1 MVAAG
6 VILAAFPVVFWSQIL
21 LLDWL
26 SDAPDPYYSSQSGFM
41 NSEAFFFLMGYGGSI
56 GIFLV
61 GIAALRAKGL
71 GFFRFLPIIIS
82 VLSAPLIGFIIFRL
96 YSGGTIVIVEPN
108 VWVDVAVATPSFL
121 ASLGWIAVGVM
132 MFGAKEREAK
142 TISKERHETEQRNLA
157 LARRLYN
164 EAWGEKKLLVVDE
177 IASEDF
183 FDRRRNREGS
193 AAFKQAISDL
203 HHAFPDLNVEIEE
216 QTAEGDAVATRIIF
230 SGTDRGGVL
239 YYPPTYET
247 ATFDGTF
254 TDRFEDGKLIK
265 HDGEMD
271 EEILMEQLGLPSER

>member
-1 MVAAG
+1 
-6 VILAAFPVVFWSQIL
+6 L